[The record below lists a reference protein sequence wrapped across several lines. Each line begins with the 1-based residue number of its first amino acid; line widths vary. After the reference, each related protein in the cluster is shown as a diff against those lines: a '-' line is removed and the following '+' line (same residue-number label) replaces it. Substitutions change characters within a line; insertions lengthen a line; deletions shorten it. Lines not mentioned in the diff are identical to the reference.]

1 MSPGFLGLQTKMWY
15 PMRIKRSESGL
26 TLIELVVALV
36 LIGVIFPTFF
46 SLAGM
51 ATVKASKF
59 ILLQRA
65 QYFAESKIEEIV
77 GFKQLNWDWYKNIET
92 FAKTENLEDGFVRT
106 VTITKLSKWGKGKI
120 DCWQVTVKISH
131 PNLENDLKLSIRLTK
146 YYEVE

>member
-1 MSPGFLGLQTKMWY
+1 MWCS
-15 PMRIKRSESGL
+15 MKIRRSESGL

-51 ATVKASKF
+51 ATVKATKF

-65 QYFAESKIEEIV
+65 QYFAESKIEEII
-77 GFKQLNWDWYKNIET
+77 GFKQLNWDWYKTIKSFE
-92 FAKTENLEDGFVRT
+92 KSESLEDGFVRT
-106 VTITKLSKWGKGKI
+106 VTINKLSKWGKGKI
-120 DCWQVTVKISH
+120 DCWEVTVKVSH
-131 PNLENDLKLSIRLTK
+131 PNLENDLKLSVRLTK